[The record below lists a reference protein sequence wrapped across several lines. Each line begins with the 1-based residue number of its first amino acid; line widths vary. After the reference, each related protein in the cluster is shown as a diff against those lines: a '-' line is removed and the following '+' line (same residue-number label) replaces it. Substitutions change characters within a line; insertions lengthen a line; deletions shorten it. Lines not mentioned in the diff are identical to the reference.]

1 MSQRRSPAP
10 DPQHGGHLFAPLQLR
25 SLTLRNRIVVSPMCM
40 YSCPDQDGMAND
52 WHLVHLG
59 SRAVGG
65 AALVFTEATAVG
77 AAGRISPFD
86 LGIWTDAQA
95 QALAPIT
102 AFIQSQEA
110 LAGIQLAH
118 AGRKASTQVPWSDT
132 RGQVPIGH
140 GGWQP
145 LAPSALAFAPGDR
158 TPKELSIAEIEGIVA
173 EFGAATA
180 RALRA
185 GFQVVEVHG
194 AHGYLIHE
202 FLSPLSNNRED
213 QYGGSL
219 ANRFR
224 FLAQVVM
231 AVREE
236 WPDDLPLWVR
246 LSATD
251 WAEAGGWDIDQT
263 VEVSRWLKDL
273 GVDVIDCSSGGTL
286 RSAQIPEG
294 PGYQVG
300 FAERVRK
307 EAALTSAAVGLIT
320 APEQASR
327 IIESGQADLVLLAR
341 AMLRN
346 PYWPMTA
353 AQELGAEVRWPNQYL
368 RARPKVP
375 VARNTAS
382 VVGPQ

>member
-10 DPQHGGHLFAPLQLR
+10 DPLDGGHLFAPLHLR
-25 SLTLRNRIVVSPMCM
+25 SLSLRNRIVVSPMCM

-65 AALVFTEATAVG
+65 AALVYTEATAVS
-77 AAGRISPFD
+77 AEGRISPLD

-95 QALAPIT
+95 QALAPIA
-102 AFIQSQEA
+102 AFIRSQEA

-132 RGQVPIGH
+132 RGQVLVGH

-145 LAPSALAFAPGDR
+145 VAPSALPFAPGDR
-158 TPKELSIAEIEGIVA
+158 SPQELSIAEIERIVSA
-173 EFGAATA
+173 FGAAAA

-185 GFQVVEVHG
+185 GFQVVEVHA

-202 FLSPLSNNRED
+202 FLSPLSNNRDD

-231 AVREE
+231 AVRDE
-236 WPDDLPLWVR
+236 WPDDLPIWVR

-251 WAEAGGWDIDQT
+251 WAEAGGWDADQT

-307 EAALTSAAVGLIT
+307 EASVASAAVGLIT
-320 APEQASR
+320 APEQANQIVQR
-327 IIESGQADLVLLAR
+327 GQADVVLLAR

-346 PYWPMTA
+346 PYWPMMA

-368 RARPKVP
+368 RARPKVQ
-375 VARNTAS
+375 VGRGTAS
-382 VVGPQ
+382 GGGPQ